1 MCFEQ
6 ELREGDSCAVL
17 VWADLISHES
27 RPSRAG
33 GAQPSVW
40 GVVGLG
46 RGGRKSL
53 QRNAAVGGE
62 GAVAG
67 GAGGGGGP
75 VADPPLLQEP
85 CRGQTSG
92 QPSFPEDGSS

>member
-67 GAGGGGGP
+67 GAGVGGGP
-75 VADPPLLQEP
+75 VADSPSAARALQGP
-85 CRGQTSG
+85 DIWPTFFPRGWL
-92 QPSFPEDGSS
+92 